1 MSMKNKISILG
12 GGPAG
17 MAIAHYSKKAG
28 YNFELF
34 EASDVLGG
42 NCITLNEN
50 EFLFDSGAHRLHDK
64 DTETTEIIKALLK
77 EDLQLI
83 NVPSQIMLDEEFI
96 DFPLSPLELIKYLG
110 LPRFCV
116 EGLKILLSTQFKKS
130 KPYNFKQ
137 LAEESYG
144 EKISNLFL
152 LNYTEKLWGLP
163 PEKLS
168 IQVAGNRL
176 KGLNVK
182 TFLKELFFGKQ
193 EKTAHLDGSFYYPK
207 YGIGTIF
214 DQIEQA
220 CGSHYFLRNNRITK
234 IHHSNKRI
242 HSLELNNH
250 EQKHQVEHVASSL
263 PLSLTIHLLDPPA
276 PKEIL
281 NISNSLKFRNIIL
294 LAFFID
300 KETINSN
307 GSMYFPSKKYPF
319 TRIYE
324 PRNRSKWMAPEGKT
338 SLVVEIPCQ
347 KGDPIWSKDENKL
360 TKDILS
366 ELLNL
371 SFFKEEELIG
381 NKTHRIHHAYPIL
394 EVGFEDKITRL
405 YEYLNTFENLDITGR
420 NGLFA
425 YSHIHDH
432 MINARTVVSNF
443 SQNTNDAV

>member
-1 MSMKNKISILG
+1 MKNKVSILG

-17 MAIAHYSKKAG
+17 MAIAHYAKKAG
-28 YNFELF
+28 YNFEVF

-50 EFLFDSGAHRLHDK
+50 GFMFDSGAHRLHDK
-64 DTETTEIIKALLK
+64 DPETTETIKALLK

-83 NVPSQIMLDEEFI
+83 NVPSQIMLDDEFI

-110 LPRFCV
+110 LPRFFM

-144 EKISNLFL
+144 KKISNLFL

-220 CGSHYFLRNNRITK
+220 CGSNYFLRNNRITK
-234 IHHSNKRI
+234 IRHSNNCI
-242 HSLELNNH
+242 HSLVLNNQ
-250 EQKHQVEHVASSL
+250 EQEHQVEHVASSL

-281 NISNSLKFRNIIL
+281 DISNSLKFRNIIL

-307 GSMYFPSKKYPF
+307 GSMYFPSTKYPF

-324 PRNRSKWMAPEGKT
+324 PRNRSKWMTPEGKT

-347 KGDPIWSKDENKL
+347 KGDEIWTKDEDEL
-360 TKDILS
+360 TRDIIS

-381 NKTHRIHHAYPIL
+381 NKIHRIHHAYPIL
-394 EVGFEDKITRL
+394 EVGFEDKITLL
-405 YEYLNTFENLDITGR
+405 YEYLNTFENIDITGR

-443 SQNTNDAV
+443 SKNTNDAV